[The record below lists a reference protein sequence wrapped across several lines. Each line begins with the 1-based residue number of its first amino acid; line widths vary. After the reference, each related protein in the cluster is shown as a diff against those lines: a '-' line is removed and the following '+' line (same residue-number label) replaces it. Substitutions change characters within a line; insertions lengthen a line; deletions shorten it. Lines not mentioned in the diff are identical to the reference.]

1 MPHVTV
7 VIELFEN
14 NFEAL
19 YSNCELSFVIINR
32 TEDDGETTI
41 SGPHAPT
48 LETSRLSEVIDGVNI
63 PLDLLT
69 QRATAPFFAS
79 EDTPLRDV
87 S

>member
-1 MPHVTV
+1 MSHPTV

-32 TEDDGETTI
+32 TEDQDATTI

-48 LETSRLSEVIDGVNI
+48 LETSRLSHVIDGVNI
-63 PLDLLT
+63 PLDLLS
-69 QRATAPFFAS
+69 QRPKGPFFAT
-79 EDTPLRDV
+79 EETPLPDV

>member
-1 MPHVTV
+1 MSHPTV

-19 YSNCELSFVIINR
+19 YSNYELSFVIINR
-32 TEDDGETTI
+32 SEDQDATTI

-48 LETSRLSEVIDGVNI
+48 LETSRLSEVIDGVDI
-63 PLDLLT
+63 PPDLLT
-69 QRATAPFFAS
+69 QRPKGPFFAS
-79 EDTPLRDV
+79 EETSLRDV